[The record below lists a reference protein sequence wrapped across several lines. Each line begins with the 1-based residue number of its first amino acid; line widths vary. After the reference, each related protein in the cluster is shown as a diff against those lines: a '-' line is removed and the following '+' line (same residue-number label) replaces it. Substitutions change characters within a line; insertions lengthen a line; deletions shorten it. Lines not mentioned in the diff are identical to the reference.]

1 MSYRLFI
8 CEKPSQAADLAR
20 NLGIR
25 KKLAGYWQDA
35 GGATLVTWCLGHL
48 LTEFMPDD
56 YDPAYKK
63 WSLDTLPIIPEKWRY
78 QVASRSREQYRVV
91 SGLVKG
97 AREVVIATDFDREGE
112 AIARNILTRANFR
125 GSLMRLCLTALD
137 DASIQKALR
146 NIVPGSETEPLYQ
159 AALGRA
165 RADWLVG
172 LNLTRFYTLK
182 TREAGSS
189 LGVVSVGRVISPTVK
204 LVVDR
209 DLAIENFKPVTFYEI
224 LADMNGGGMD
234 YKARWLPG
242 ENLKDPDGHVLDRRY
257 PEEVIRKC
265 RGQEA
270 RVVSFERK
278 DKLEYPPQLFDL
290 TSLQQHCSKRWGY
303 SAQKT
308 LSLAQSLYEKHKATT
323 YPRTDSKYLPD
334 DQFKEVSGIFGA
346 LEAQDPA
353 VRNLLRGASA
363 AKKPACYKTAK
374 VTAHNAIVPT
384 ANANVNLAA
393 MSPEERNV
401 FTAIRRSFIAQFYPP
416 AVYDAAALI
425 LESQGERFKAVSR
438 ILKTPGWKVLYES
451 ESRENAAPKAA
462 AGSRNGRG
470 GGDSGSGSGDPDDSS
485 GLGLPPQRLPDARP
499 GDLHLIRDLTLE
511 EKETTPPKHFTEATL
526 LAAMENIARYVTD
539 PAWKKMLKDTDGL
552 GTPATRAGIIDS
564 ALKWEYLKREGRNTL
579 LSTPKSRY
587 LITGILAADIA
598 SPGLTAQWE
607 QRLEKIA
614 AGDPG
619 ETEERFEKDIAAFVT
634 EIINSER
641 NRALPGAPAMPPPSG
656 SGADSGESSGSP
668 RRKTSRAG
676 AGKGSSRRTASSR
689 KTAPGENTAPGE
701 DPAGTEKAPRRKTAS
716 PAKSRARSSRK
727 GAGEALPASP
737 APAAA
742 APREDPGLPFPD
754 LPEGSF
760 PSYPDV
766 PPPPE
771 YPGYPDPGFPDPSF
785 PPFPAP
791 PARKFPGDSG
801 VPEGGWGA
809 PPENAPGASAGAPG
823 FSPRPEVQHSE
834 NSGGFMYDPDSN
846 PFSHT
851 FRAMKGRLSAQPKTS
866 RPGASGNAAQTGA
879 PPEIPDPFPIPDAAS
894 PGQLPPEYFQGLPD
908 MNSIFNDMSFG
919 LDFDSPAPAPDPEQ
933 EKQARSAESRPRPAA
948 PFEAVS
954 PAAEARPKASS
965 RPAPVPED
973 APPPVCPKC
982 GAVMALRNGIRG
994 KFWSCT
1000 RYPDCRSTI
1009 SVTDNDDGV
1018 TRTPGKAFASRGGET
1033 GKNARTAPASRK
1045 QPDSASQDTPV
1056 CPSCGSPMKKRQGP
1070 RGPFWGC
1077 SKYPQ
1082 CRGTRNI

>member
-63 WSLDTLPIIPEKWRY
+63 WSLDSLPIIPEKWRY
-78 QVASRSREQYRVV
+78 QVASRAKDQYRVV
-91 SGLVKG
+91 SGLIKG
-97 AREVVIATDFDREGE
+97 AREVVIATDYDREGE

-146 NIVPGSETEPLYQ
+146 NMVPGSETEPLYQ

-270 RVVSFERK
+270 RVISFERK

-290 TSLQQHCSKRWGY
+290 TSLQQFCSKRWGY

-308 LSLAQSLYEKHKATT
+308 LSLAQSLYEKHKAAT

-334 DQFKEVSGIFGA
+334 DQFKEAPGIFSA
-346 LEAQDPA
+346 LQAQDPA
-353 VRNLLRGASA
+353 VRDLLRGASA
-363 AKKPACYKTAK
+363 AKKPSCYKTAK

-384 ANANVNLAA
+384 ANSNVNLAA

-401 FTAIRRSFIAQFYPP
+401 FTAVRRSFIAQFYPP
-416 AVYDAAALI
+416 AVYDAAALL

-438 ILKTPGWKVLYES
+438 ILKTPGWKVLYEDA
-451 ESRENAAPKAA
+451 SRENAAPKSAP
-462 AGSRNGRG
+462 GSRSGKG
-470 GGDSGSGSGDPDDSS
+470 GGEGGSGSGDQDDSS
-485 GLGLPPQRLPDARP
+485 ALGLPPQRLPDARP

-511 EKETTPPKHFTEATL
+511 EKETAPPKHFTEATL

-564 ALKWEYLKREGRNTL
+564 ALKWEYLAREGRNTL

-587 LITGILAADIA
+587 LITGILAPDIA

-634 EIINSER
+634 GIINSER
-641 NRALPGAPAMPPPSG
+641 NRALPGAPVMPPPGG
-656 SGADSGESSGSP
+656 SGEDSGENGRSP
-668 RRKTSRAG
+668 RKKTSRA
-676 AGKGSSRRTASSR
+676 ASGKGGSRKTASSR
-689 KTAPGENTAPGE
+689 KAAPDE
-701 DPAGTEKAPRRKTAS
+701 DAAGTGKAPRRKTA
-716 PAKSRARSSRK
+716 AKSRARSSRETPE
-727 GAGEALPASP
+727 AALPA
-737 APAAA
+737 AP
-742 APREDPGLPFPD
+742 APREDPGLPFPGM
-754 LPEGSF
+754 PEGFF
-760 PSYPDV
+760 PDYPDI
-766 PPPPE
+766 PPPPA
-771 YPGYPDPGFPDPSF
+771 YPGFPDPGIPD

-791 PARKFPGDSG
+791 GSREFAPEPEIPGRRRG
-801 VPEGGWGA
+801 YNPEGTSGTY
-809 PPENAPGASAGAPG
+809 AGDPG
-823 FSPRPEVQHSE
+823 FAPRPEVQHSK

-851 FRAMKGRLSAQPKTS
+851 FRAMKGRLAARPKTS
-866 RPGASGNAAQTGA
+866 RPGNSGSSPLTGV
-879 PPEIPDPFPIPDAAS
+879 PPEVPDPFPAPDAAS
-894 PGQLPPEYFQGLPD
+894 PGQLPPEFFQGLPD
-908 MNSIFNDMSFG
+908 MNSIFNDMNFG
-919 LDFDSPAPAPDPEQ
+919 LDFGSPGPAPEREAGKPAQAP
-933 EKQARSAESRPRPAA
+933 ESRSRPAA
-948 PFEAVS
+948 PFETAA
-954 PAAEARPKASS
+954 PAAESRPKAGS

-973 APPPVCPKC
+973 APPPACPKC
-982 GAVMALRNGIRG
+982 GAVMALRNGIKG

-1009 SVTDNDDGV
+1009 SVTESDNGA
-1018 TRTPGKAFASRGGET
+1018 TRTPGKPSASRTPQAGGP
-1033 GKNARTAPASRK
+1033 ARAAQASRK
-1045 QPDSASQDTPV
+1045 QPDSAAQDTPV